1 MVGAP
6 QSQSLSQGSNLG
18 YNGDY
23 GMNNMNNGWHNA
35 GAYNSQQMNLG
46 YNINGNNN
54 GGNMNASINMGN
66 YSGNSNNMGG
76 NGYHNSI
83 THNGN
88 QGSGFGLVQGG
99 RFSSNPN
106 SNSSLGDSMQIPVAY
121 LTPTLMKEHNDM
133 RDKLQAENEDLRKQ
147 LKQCQ
152 DERKQFAEDKEQA
165 ENDLKAYK
173 IKSEE
178 NVVRLRNKIAQLKE
192 VIADVQYAQEKR
204 GLTRYVFLKPSK
216 AGGRLIINTEIHMCI
231 LT

>member
-6 QSQSLSQGSNLG
+6 QSLSQGSNSV
-18 YNGDY
+18 YNGEY

-35 GAYNSQQMNLG
+35 GAYNNQQMNLG

-54 GGNMNASINMGN
+54 GRDMNASINMGN

-76 NGYHNSI
+76 NGYQNSI

-99 RFSSNPN
+99 RFSSNPAANPN
-106 SNSSLGDSMQIPVAY
+106 SNLSFGDSMQTPVAY
-121 LTPTLMKEHNDM
+121 LTPTLMREHNDM
-133 RDKLQAENEDLRKQ
+133 RDKLQAENESLRKQ

-165 ENDLKAYK
+165 ENELKAYK

-178 NVVRLRNKIAQLKE
+178 NVVRLRSKIAQLKE
-192 VIADVQYAQEKR
+192 VISDVQYAQEKR
-204 GLTRYVFLKPSK
+204 GLTR
-216 AGGRLIINTEIHMCI
+216 
-231 LT
+231 